1 MALVAAWHFNEA
13 SGPALDVSG
22 NGYDVSTLTRT
33 TGYNLSGIS
42 GATFGTLGGGT
53 IAPFETAQRSFT
65 FWAKPDPAQVWG
77 LLWQVN
83 SIDSAA
89 WGLGVLPGG
98 TSTMLQSRGDN
109 GLVRA
114 LGVAPDGTSWYH
126 YAGTYDGSNI
136 RLYINRVLAETQAQ
150 TGLLLPADTFEF
162 VAAGSWVLDNLRIYD
177 TAIDQGQID
186 RDYATPPGQPAWST
200 WNGSSEDLL
209 VLDGSY
215 NGATIDDVE
224 YDTQA

>member
-1 MALVAAWHFNEA
+1 MALVAAYHFNEA

-22 NGYDVSTLTRT
+22 NGRDISTLTRT

-65 FWAKPDPAQVWG
+65 FWAKPDLGQVWG
-77 LLWQVN
+77 MRWQVD

-98 TSTMLQSRGDN
+98 TSIMLQSRGDN

-114 LGVAPDGTSWYH
+114 LGVAPDGVSWYH
-126 YAGTYDGSNI
+126 YAGTYDGVNI
-136 RLYINRVLAETQAQ
+136 RLYINRTLVDTQPQ
-150 TGLLLPADTFEF
+150 TGALLPADTCEF
-162 VAAGSWVLDNLRIYD
+162 VAAGSWALDNLRVYD
-177 TAIDQGQID
+177 AVIGQAQID
-186 RDYATPPGQPAWST
+186 RDYATPPGQVAWSA
-200 WNGSSEDLL
+200 WNGSSEDPLI
-209 VLDGSY
+209 LDGSW
-215 NGATIDDVE
+215 NGVTIDDVE